1 MSVYFR
7 NLDHLLLFYDSL
19 GQKPREQIRQIK
31 RSCQNYLRAYASILM
46 LHCLLCYFI
55 GEIQLEKFEIFLH
68 SFRDMLSILTFCI
81 FGKAKKGHS
90 IMSWRKKIRIC
101 SLQGETNEPH
111 FSLWKKIPW
120 HFFKLLEL
128 FARVYGVEHLLR
140 LFTKLPVILGQVSM
154 ASVEAS
160 QLQTN
165 LSDFLKYLQKNAGS
179 MFSGSHAIPAADSF
193 EIRRWCEDW
202 KSSIDFLATIRVS
215 C

>member
-1 MSVYFR
+1 
-7 NLDHLLLFYDSL
+7 
-19 GQKPREQIRQIK
+19 
-31 RSCQNYLRAYASILM
+31 
-46 LHCLLCYFI
+46 
-55 GEIQLEKFEIFLH
+55 
-68 SFRDMLSILTFCI
+68 
-81 FGKAKKGHS
+81 
-90 IMSWRKKIRIC
+90 MSWRKKIRIC

-202 KSSIDFLATIRVS
+202 KSSIDFLSHNPRVLLKFLLYLHDVDVGSTKYGAEWLDMTMNFDVCVQTIAS
-215 C
+215 LFFLLFAHNLKWKKQQKPK